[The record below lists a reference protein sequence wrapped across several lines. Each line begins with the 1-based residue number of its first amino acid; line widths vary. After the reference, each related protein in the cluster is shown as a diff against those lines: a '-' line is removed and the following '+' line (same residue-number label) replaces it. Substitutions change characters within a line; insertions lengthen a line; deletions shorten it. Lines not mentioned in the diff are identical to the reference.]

1 MKVEVVAEVE
11 VEVEIEI
18 EEEGAII
25 RVIVTAQKTVVRQ
38 KGALFKIN
46 ANTERDVIHQTQ
58 EVVAV
63 GDLEGNFSFSS
74 LSIPETSLEKQG
86 RVNLNIC

>member
-74 LSIPETSLEKQG
+74 LSIPGKSLS
-86 RVNLNIC
+86 RVELT